1 MPRRQ
6 RKAPAPEGDNEALAL
21 LTLQKQVRQIAKA
34 RATLANVLTLV
45 QETPLHNFTSAQD
58 RRTLSIAQNC
68 LDSLN
73 IRLEAHANTVEETV
87 KQKQLTLLLHQQQ
100 MTVHAHHTHSSAS
113 SVTGCLGGR
122 E

>member
-6 RKAPAPEGDNEALAL
+6 KKAPAPEDDNEASAL
-21 LTLQKQVRQIAKA
+21 LNLQKQVHQIAEA
-34 RATLANVLTLV
+34 RATLANVMTLV
-45 QETPLHNFTSAQD
+45 RETPLHNFTSPQD

-87 KQKQLTLLLHQQQ
+87 KQKQLTLLLHQRQ
-100 MTVHAHHTHSSAS
+100 MTIHAYHTHSSAS
-113 SVTGCLGGR
+113 SVTGCLGER